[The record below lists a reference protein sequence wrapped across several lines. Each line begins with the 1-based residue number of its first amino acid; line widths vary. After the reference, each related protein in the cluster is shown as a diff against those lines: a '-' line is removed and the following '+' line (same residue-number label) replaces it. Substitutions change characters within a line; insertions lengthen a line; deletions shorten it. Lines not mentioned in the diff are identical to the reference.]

1 MTFNPG
7 LKIGD
12 EVTNNQL
19 QKIFKCGNMGGMR
32 KSKETGTLV
41 IISDKTKPFY
51 HDNWNDGV
59 LLYTGM
65 GKHGDQ
71 TLKGNQNITL
81 YESDT
86 NGVGVHLFEVMTKAV
101 YTYRGQVKLAAKP
114 YQTNQPDDEG
124 RVRKVWIFPITPMV
138 SSEELANPDPAQ
150 VVKLSTRELIT
161 RSQMTAS
168 KHEPKVTQTT
178 VYHRDEYL
186 KEAVKR
192 IADGKCQL
200 CGKDAPFIDNNG
212 EPYLEEHHVK
222 RLADGGSDTIDNVV
236 AICPNCHRKIHILND
251 STDTIILEGIAEHNV
266 EALKRLLVY
275 EKKLK

>member
-12 EVTNNQL
+12 ELTNNQL

-51 HDNWNDGV
+51 HDNWNNGV

-71 TLKGNQNITL
+71 KLKGNQNITL

-86 NGVGVHLFEVMTKAV
+86 NGIGVYLFEVMTKTV
-101 YTYRGQVKLAAKP
+101 YTYRGRVKLAGKP
-114 YQTNQPDDEG
+114 YQTDQPDDEG
-124 RVRKVWIFPITPMV
+124 RVRKVWIFPITPID
-138 SSEELANPDPAQ
+138 SSEELKDPDPVKVAKLSLKELDARSQ
-150 VVKLSTRELIT
+150 MVAGPHEPKLSTT
-161 RSQMTAS
+161 
-168 KHEPKVTQTT
+168 P
-178 VYHRDEYL
+178 VYYRDPYI
-186 KEAVKR
+186 KEKVKR

-200 CGKDAPFIDNNG
+200 CGKEAPFKDKNG
-212 EPYLEEHHVK
+212 IPYLEEHHVK
-222 RLADGGSDTIDNVV
+222 QLAAGGSDTLDNVV

-251 STDTIILEGIAEHNV
+251 ETDTIILEGIAERNI
-266 EALKRLLVY
+266 EAYEILKAY
-275 EKKLK
+275 EESR